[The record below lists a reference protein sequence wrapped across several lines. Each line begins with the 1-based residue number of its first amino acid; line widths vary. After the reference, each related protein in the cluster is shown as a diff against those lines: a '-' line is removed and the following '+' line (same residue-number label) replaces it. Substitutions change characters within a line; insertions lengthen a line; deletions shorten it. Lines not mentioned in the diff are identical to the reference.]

1 MGEKQKFRPDRILD
15 YFRREKNCLIAITIF
30 GLIYNIGLLAGP
42 WFEGKMAGC
51 LTGIL
56 GHTAVFSDML
66 RLVLGYALSTIIV
79 QMSRYLKRFYVRRFA
94 NNVNRS
100 MKAVLYGSLV
110 RMGRAKLEQED
121 AGTLITKA
129 VADVDDCAEGMRKF
143 TTEVFDTGVAMI
155 GYMAMLFWY
164 DWKLA
169 LLCMLFPPVSYIL
182 AEHMKKIVQQTGA
195 AYKKQAGA
203 LSAATLDRASN
214 AVTYRVF
221 GCEEQR
227 MQAYEIQLTSYEK
240 AAVKANIWSTSLPP
254 LYQVVC
260 MISTLMILTIGS
272 QNVLGSGWS
281 TWDIAVFTT
290 FLSCYTKLAVKSSKA
305 AKLFN
310 AVHRAQVSWN
320 RIRPMMKDAPA
331 AGSDG
336 EQEKDRSEAAGKRQ
350 TNGQAE
356 FLTVSHLSFAF
367 PDGQE
372 IFHDVSFQAQ
382 PGQIIGITGPVA
394 CGKSTLGKAFLCEY
408 PYQGSIQYGGREVA
422 GMPEEK
428 RSLLFG
434 YLGHDPEL
442 LSDTIEKN
450 VRMGAADSAE
460 PWLSAVCL
468 DQEISEMENKEQTM
482 VGDGGVRL
490 SGGQAKRLALARTL
504 CTHRPVLILDDPFS
518 ALDKNTEEEIFANLK
533 QLAKDQIVLLISHRL
548 YLFPQMDQVI
558 WMENGCARTADH
570 ETLMREEP
578 EYASLYR
585 DQTIGK
591 EEEQQ

>member
-15 YFRREKNCLIAITIF
+15 YFRREKNCLIAITIS
-30 GLIYNIGLLAGP
+30 GLIYNIGLLVGP

-56 GHTAVFSDML
+56 DHTAVFSDML

-100 MKAVLYGSLV
+100 MKTVLYGSLV
-110 RMGRAKLEQED
+110 RTGRAKLEQED

-143 TTEVFDTGVAMI
+143 TTEVFDTGVAMV
-155 GYMAMLFWY
+155 GYTIMLLWY

-227 MQAYEIQLTSYEK
+227 MQAYETQLTSYEK
-240 AAVKANIWSTSLPP
+240 AAVKANIWSTALPP

-272 QNVLGSGWS
+272 KNVLGSGWS

-350 TNGQAE
+350 ANGQAE

-422 GMPEEK
+422 GMPKEK

-450 VRMGAADSAE
+450 VRMGATDSAE
-460 PWLSAVCL
+460 PWLSVVCL

-591 EEEQQ
+591 EQQ